1 MEINSLISDAKN
13 LLNEARQ
20 QLAAGNA
27 AAAQQSARQALDE
40 LNQAKTLQAQ
50 LNADLA
56 AQSAQSQKQ
65 LPQTGNSTSN
75 DLALA
80 GLGAVM
86 ATATLGLAAK
96 KRHE

>member
-20 QLAAGNA
+20 QLATGNA
-27 AAAQQSARQALDE
+27 AAAQQG
-40 LNQAKTLQAQ
+40 
-50 LNADLA
+50 
-56 AQSAQSQKQ
+56 AQSQKQ

-75 DLALA
+75 ALALA